1 MDSYDHRVV
10 AGLGNYT
17 FSKTLLELSD
27 FVGITPPEFRGRRM
41 YKENGMEKW
50 EIQTIIQGR
59 EEDPEDSTMNY
70 TNLYIDWSGSVEI
83 AMQGAI
89 ARICYKYHHR
99 FPSTSPYYQFG
110 ERNEEGC
117 AMDRRGM
124 ESHTLFQ
131 TYMTEREYSAVN
143 TEDMLTRQIKLM
155 DKFRET
161 MEVASQRI
169 ITACLEVLG
178 DKRDELIKENEDLKK
193 KIAEYEAKTLE
204 DEDPEELTLY
214 NTDGEEITVDEWEA
228 RAVKRVKEA
237 RAARLESKHR
247 KTLPLAYLTRI
258 KKR

>member
-1 MDSYDHRVV
+1 MDPYDHRVV
-10 AGLGNYT
+10 ARLGNYT

-27 FVGITPPEFRGRRM
+27 FVGIPPPEFRGRRL

-59 EEDPEDSTMNY
+59 EEDPKDSTMDY
-70 TNLYIDWSGSVEI
+70 TNSYIDWSGSVEI

-89 ARICYKYHHR
+89 ACICYKYHHR
-99 FPSTSPYYQFG
+99 FSTTTPYYQFG
-110 ERNEEGC
+110 ECNEEGC
-117 AMDRRGM
+117 AMDRRGV
-124 ESHTLFQ
+124 ENHTLFR

-169 ITACLEVLG
+169 ITAESCLEVLG

-193 KIAEYEAKTLE
+193 EIAEYEAKALE
-204 DEDPEELTLY
+204 DEDLEELTL
-214 NTDGEEITVDEWEA
+214 
-228 RAVKRVKEA
+228 
-237 RAARLESKHR
+237 
-247 KTLPLAYLTRI
+247 
-258 KKR
+258 